1 MSETPIDP
9 AMRRRVVWSSTIGN
23 ALEWFDF
30 VVFGLFAG
38 VIGKLF
44 FPKSDPTAALL
55 AAYGLL
61 AVAFLFRPVGGLFF
75 GIWADRVGRKR
86 ALVTIVL
93 TMAVGTGLI
102 GLMPTYQMIGVAA
115 PLGLLAARLLQGFS
129 AGGEYGASTA
139 MLVEFAPAGQR
150 AFYGSFQYVGQFGAI
165 VLASLFAFVLN
176 SSLSTEQFESWG
188 WRVPFLAGLV
198 IAPIG
203 FYVRRA
209 LDETP
214 EFRAFLA
221 RQAGASN
228 TPLRDVIRQR
238 PRAMLALT
246 LFIAGGT
253 AFTYIMSIFLPNF
266 AASALSLKL
275 TDAQLGLLVVN
286 VAAAVLIPFA
296 GSLSDR
302 LGRLPVMT
310 PAVVLFM
317 IASFILASRLVAAPS
332 NATLWALQSAALIM
346 IFAQGPSTALT
357 MEVFPVGMR
366 STGASIVY
374 NLAVA
379 IFGGLSPYLVTR
391 LVEATQDKF
400 VPFYYMGG
408 CLVLSLI
415 GLAILPRR
423 AQEPR

>member
-30 VVFGLFAG
+30 IVFGLFAG

-61 AVAFLFRPVGGLFF
+61 AVAYLFRPLGGIFF

-102 GLMPTYQMIGVAA
+102 GVMPTYAMIGVAA

-150 AFYGSFQYVGQFGAI
+150 AFYGSFQYVGQFSAI
-165 VLASLFAFVLN
+165 VIASLFAFVLN
-176 SSLSTEQFESWG
+176 SRLSPEQFESWG

-214 EFRAFLA
+214 EFRAFLG

-266 AASALSLKL
+266 AASGLSLKL

-286 VAAAVLIPFA
+286 VVAAALITFA

-302 LGRLPVMT
+302 LGRLPVMA
-310 PAVVLFM
+310 PAVVLF
-317 IASFILASRLVAAPS
+317 ILAAFILASRLVSAPS
-332 NATLWALQSAALIM
+332 NSTLWALQSSALIM

-400 VPFYYMGG
+400 MPFYYMCG
-408 CLVLSLI
+408 CLVLSLL
-415 GLAILPRR
+415 GLAILPARG
-423 AQEPR
+423 QESR

>member
-30 VVFGLFAG
+30 IVFGLFAG

-44 FPKSDPTAALL
+44 FPKSDETAALL

-61 AVAFLFRPVGGLFF
+61 AVAYLFRPLGGIFF
-75 GIWADRVGRKR
+75 GVWADRVGRKR

-102 GLMPTYQMIGVAA
+102 GVMPTYQMIGVAA

-150 AFYGSFQYVGQFGAI
+150 AFYGSFQYVGQFAAI
-165 VLASLFAFVLN
+165 VIASLFAFVLN
-176 SSLSTEQFESWG
+176 SGLSPQQFESWG
-188 WRVPFLAGLV
+188 WRVPFLTGLV

-221 RQAGASN
+221 RQAGAPN
-228 TPLRDVIRQR
+228 TPLRDVVRDR

-266 AASALSLKL
+266 AASGLSLKL

-286 VAAAVLIPFA
+286 VAAAMLIPFA

-302 LGRLPVMT
+302 LGRLPVMA
-310 PAVVLFM
+310 PAVVLFI
-317 IASFILASRLVAAPS
+317 IASFILASRLVGVPS
-332 NATLWALQSAALIM
+332 NSTLWALQSAALIM
-346 IFAQGPSTALT
+346 VFAQGPSTALT

-391 LVEATQDKF
+391 LIEATQNKF
-400 VPFYYMGG
+400 MPFYYMEG
-408 CLVLSLI
+408 CLVLALI
-415 GLAILPRR
+415 GLAILPKR
-423 AQEPR
+423 AQGPW

>member
-1 MSETPIDP
+1 MVESSPA

-30 VVFGLFAG
+30 IVFGLFAG

-61 AVAFLFRPVGGLFF
+61 AVAYLFRPLGGLFF

-93 TMAVGTGLI
+93 LMAVGTGLI
-102 GLMPTYQMIGVAA
+102 GAMPTYEAIGVAA
-115 PLGLLAARLLQGFS
+115 PLGLLAARLIQGFS

-139 MLVEFAPAGQR
+139 MLAEFAPTGR
-150 AFYGSFQYVGQFGAI
+150 RGFYTSFQYVGQFSAV

-176 SSLSTEQFESWG
+176 SSLSKEAFESWG
-188 WRVPFLAGLV
+188 WRVPFLFGLV

-221 RQAGASN
+221 KQAGIAN
-228 TPLRDVIRQR
+228 TPLSDVLRHHA
-238 PRAMLALT
+238 RALLALT
-246 LFIAGGT
+246 LYIAGGT
-253 AFTYIMSIFLPNF
+253 AFTYIMSIFLPNY
-266 AASALSLKL
+266 AASELKLKL

-286 VAAAVLIPFA
+286 VVGAALVPFA
-296 GSLSDR
+296 GGLSDR
-302 LGRLPVMT
+302 LGRRPIIA
-310 PAVVLFM
+310 PAIVLFM
-317 IASFILASRLVAAPS
+317 LASFILASRLIEAPAAS
-332 NATLWALQSAALIM
+332 TLWPLQSSALILM
-346 IFAQGPSTALT
+346 LFSSGPGSALT
-357 MEVFPVGMR
+357 MEVFPVGVR

-379 IFGGLSPYLVTR
+379 IFGGLSPYLVTS
-391 LVEATQDKF
+391 LVAATHDRF
-400 VPFYYMGG
+400 MP
-408 CLVLSLI
+408 L
-415 GLAILPRR
+415 RR
-423 AQEPR
+423 A